1 MMTVVTR
8 SLLVSGAVVSLVCL
22 APQALGS
29 PSALPPLPTGEG
41 ADDADPAAGRP
52 ATANPS
58 ANPTP
63 QQLYERVR
71 RGVVAIQASQAAP
84 AVAGRAGP
92 VALGTVLSGDGR
104 ILTSWS
110 GLGGAQQADVRY
122 ADGTTVH
129 AKVERTDKT
138 LDLALLAPDPVHSK
152 DGLTAS
158 EADPSGTDVRAMLPG
173 NGAFLGPALAAF
185 RGPAEAHGKTGE
197 PLLKMLNVDVQGVPV
212 AGAPVLD
219 PAGAVVAVLVRGCR
233 GLARSEAD
241 KKTCQPV
248 VLGAPVA
255 AIRTFL
261 APVAPMAGAAAPGLL
276 AAPSVGPAA
285 APGGPAAAP
294 GGPAAAPAPHPASP
308 FLGVRVEPQAS
319 GAVHGVRVVAVA
331 PGGPAEQA
339 GLKPTGDLIVA
350 IDGQPIASSDA
361 LAGVIGKHTAGDT
374 VQLLV
379 YGAGAFRQVAVTLR
393 DAH

>member
-1 MMTVVTR
+1 MTR
-8 SLLVSGAVVSLVCL
+8 SLLVSGAVMSLVCL
-22 APQALGS
+22 APQALANPPG
-29 PSALPPLPTGEG
+29 LPPLPGG
-41 ADDADPAAGRP
+41 DKADNGDPTAAPSQAP
-52 ATANPS
+52 APANQAS
-58 ANPTP
+58 QP

-71 RGVVAIQASQAAP
+71 RGVVSIQASQASA
-84 AVAGRAGP
+84 AAGHSAP
-92 VALGTVLSGDGR
+92 VALGTVLWGDGR

-158 EADPSGTDVRAMLPG
+158 EADPSGIDVRAMLPA

-185 RGPAEAHGKTGE
+185 RGPADAHGKSGE

-212 AGAPVLD
+212 AGAPLLD

-233 GLARSEAD
+233 GLATSDAD

-248 VLGAPVA
+248 VLGAPVS
-255 AIRTFL
+255 AIRSFL
-261 APVAPMAGAAAPGLL
+261 VPAPPAAAARVQDTP
-276 AAPSVGPAA
+276 APAPAPAPALPPAA
-285 APGGPAAAP
+285 APV
-294 GGPAAAPAPHPASP
+294 PHVPSP
-308 FLGVRVEPQAS
+308 FLGIRVEPQVS
-319 GAVHGVRVVAVA
+319 GAVHGVRVAAVA

-339 GLKPTGDLIVA
+339 GLKPSGDIIVA
-350 IDGQPIASSDA
+350 VDGQPVTASDS
-361 LAGVIGKHTAGDT
+361 LAAIIGKHAPGDT

-379 YGAGAFRQVAVTLR
+379 FGAGAFRQVAVTLR
-393 DAH
+393 DAQ